1 MSKIDVIE
9 RIQRGSDLLSLPQ
22 VISELLAEMEKPEF
36 SPERLSSIVLKDP
49 ALTSRI
55 LRMANSSYYQRFGT
69 IRTVNQ
75 AVNVLGLTTVKMMA
89 LSSSILNP
97 ERLEK
102 LSGVDTKAFF
112 ASVLTAAAAA
122 EKIARAVKYKAP
134 EEAFIAGLLHD
145 IGIILFL
152 HHYPKEYRQVVEKKI
167 KVKNLID
174 AERALFDT
182 DHAEIGYHLAVK
194 WHLPDDLAQ
203 AIREHH
209 NYSVIRKDDCLVN
222 IILLATLIT
231 EGDSLNYAI
240 DLEERLRLISR
251 ISEVIGLSKEKIDE
265 ISASVMSEVVKI
277 AEFMGLNIG
286 NIDDMLIRANK
297 EIWRTYLVVEN
308 LFRQRQELSSKLLHE
323 ERAKGAI
330 ESKNIAIATL
340 SHYVNNAA
348 MAIYGRTQLISK
360 LLREG
365 QHERIIS
372 SLGDSIKV
380 MENSILK
387 ISAVLAEIK
396 EISPID
402 DIEFYDMSQAMKVD
416 DRIER
421 RMKQMLEEP
430 VWDAVEIA

>member
-1 MSKIDVIE
+1 MTKIDVIE
-9 RIQRGSDLLSLPQ
+9 RIQQSGDMLSLPQ
-22 VISELLAEMEKPEF
+22 AISELLSEMEKPDF
-36 SPERLSSIVLKDP
+36 SPEALSSIVLKDP

-55 LRMANSSYYQRFGT
+55 LKMANSSYYSRFGV

-102 LSGVDTKAFF
+102 TSGIDTKAFF

-122 EKIARAVKYKAP
+122 EKIAHAINYKAP

-152 HHYPKEYRQVVEKKI
+152 HHFPTEYRKIIQKEI
-167 KVKNLID
+167 KVRNLID
-174 AERALFDT
+174 AERALFDI
-182 DHAEIGYHLAVK
+182 DHAEIGYHMAVK
-194 WHLPDDLAQ
+194 WHLPQDLAE
-203 AIREHH
+203 AIGGHH
-209 NYSVIRKDDCLVN
+209 NYATLQKDKVLVN
-222 IILLATLIT
+222 IIILATILT
-231 EGDSLNYAI
+231 EGDSLNYGM

-251 ISEVIGLSKEKIDE
+251 VSEMIGLSKEKIDE
-265 ISASVMSEVVKI
+265 ISASIMSEVVKI
-277 AEFMGLNIG
+277 AEFMGLNVG
-286 NIDDMLIRANK
+286 NIDDMLIQANK

-308 LFRQRQELSSKLLHE
+308 LFRQRHELSAKLLHE
-323 ERAKGAI
+323 ERATGAM
-330 ESKNIAIATL
+330 ESKNIAMATL

-360 LLREG
+360 QLKEG
-365 QHERIIS
+365 QSDKVLE
-372 SLGDSIKV
+372 SLEKSIKV
-380 MENSILK
+380 MERSILK

-421 RMKQMLEEP
+421 RMKKMLEEP
-430 VWDAVEIA
+430 VWDTVETA

>member
-1 MSKIDVIE
+1 MGKIDVIE

-22 VISELLAEMEKPEF
+22 AISELLTEMEKPEF

-55 LRMANSSYYQRFGT
+55 LRMANSSYYKRFGT

-102 LSGVDTKAFF
+102 VSGVDTKAFF
-112 ASVLTAAAAA
+112 ASILTAAAAA

-152 HHYPKEYRQVVEKKI
+152 HHYPKEYRKVVERQI

-182 DHAEIGYHLAVK
+182 DHAEIGYHLAVQ
-194 WHLPDDLAQ
+194 WHLPDNLAES
-203 AIREHH
+203 IREHH
-209 NYSVIRKDDCLVN
+209 NYSRLHNDNCLVN
-222 IILLATLIT
+222 IILLATMIT
-231 EGDSLNYAI
+231 EGDSLNYGM

-251 ISEVIGLSKEKIDE
+251 LCQVIGLSKEQIDE

-286 NIDDMLIRANK
+286 DIDDMLIRANK
-297 EIWRTYLVVEN
+297 EIWRTYLIVEN

-330 ESKNIAIATL
+330 ESKNIAMATL

-348 MAIYGRTQLISK
+348 MAIYGRTQLLSK
-360 LLREG
+360 QLREG
-365 QHERIIS
+365 QNERL
-372 SLGDSIKV
+372 LGGLEDSIKV
-380 MENSILK
+380 MEHSILK
-387 ISAVLAEIK
+387 ITAVLAEIK

-416 DRIER
+416 DRIEQ
-421 RMKQMLEEP
+421 RMKEMLEEP
-430 VWDAVEIA
+430 VWEAVEIT